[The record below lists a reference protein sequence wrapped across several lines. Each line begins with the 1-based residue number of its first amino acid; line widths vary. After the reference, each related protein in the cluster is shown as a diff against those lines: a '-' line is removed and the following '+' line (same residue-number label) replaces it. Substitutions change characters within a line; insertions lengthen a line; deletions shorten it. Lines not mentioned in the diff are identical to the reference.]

1 MAEDYLRRLVGSEI
15 LVNKLGYFEIILEN
29 VVKIKIKRETV
40 SMEIFIPSSEN
51 YVFYKLLTFPIRPDQ
66 ILRILLLKPVVL
78 LAGSGS
84 AVSEARLTVFERDP
98 SVEGSTPPL
107 MLIVWLSPARIAL
120 KVH

>member
-1 MAEDYLRRLVGSEI
+1 MSEDYLRRLVGSEI
-15 LVNKLGYFEIILEN
+15 LVNKLEYFEIILEN
-29 VVKIKIKRETV
+29 AVKIKIKRETV

-51 YVFYKLLTFPIRPDQ
+51 YVFHKLLTFSLRPDQ

-78 LAGSGS
+78 LVGSGS

-107 MLIVWLSPARIAL
+107 MLIVSVSPARIAL